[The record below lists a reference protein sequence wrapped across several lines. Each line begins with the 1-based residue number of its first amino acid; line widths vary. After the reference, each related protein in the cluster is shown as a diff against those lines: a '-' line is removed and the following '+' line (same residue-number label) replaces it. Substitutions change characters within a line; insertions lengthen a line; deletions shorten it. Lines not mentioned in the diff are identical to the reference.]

1 MTRTVTVSCPM
12 DCFDLCR
19 FQVTVTGSRITGI
32 TGDPDH
38 PLTRG
43 VICPKGRDLQ
53 MRHSHPERLRHPM
66 VRRKSGFVRTTYEEV
81 LDRVADTLTSVH
93 DRWGPTGVL
102 NYTSDGYGGVKS
114 RIQSI
119 FFNCL
124 GGDTR
129 FSGSLCWAA
138 GIAAQTFDFG
148 DARGH
153 LPQDVA
159 NSDLI
164 IVWGRNPKATSL
176 HFYTLLK
183 QAEKNG
189 TRIIVIDPIQSDTA
203 TSLGT
208 HLAVKPGTDAALALA
223 MAHVIVTES
232 RHDRSFV
239 QDHVLG
245 FDRFS
250 RYLKSFDPETAA
262 MITGISSETIRALAR
277 DYATATAPGI
287 WMGYGLQRYANGGN
301 TVRSIDALAAVC
313 GHVGRPG
320 TGANYAARSLAP
332 LLNQPEKV
340 SLAHVTAS
348 RTFPAP
354 MLGHFLHDV
363 DNPPIAAA
371 FVAGGNPL
379 NQSPDLATVVSGF
392 DRIPFKVVFD
402 HFMTDTARHADL
414 VLPAATV
421 FEQEDIFATSMYSHV
436 LNYSQKAVDPPDT
449 LMPESDFFLAL
460 AKHMG
465 IDTLG
470 FSSSREYLAQC
481 AAPLLESLKKAPDTD
496 LDTLAREYLRI
507 PGHDIPWAEKKFATP
522 SRKIEIFSS
531 RADAA
536 GQSPLP
542 CFITPSQGEDCFPL
556 RLLTCKTRRSM
567 HSQGFVFEDRKPAVS
582 VNRKTAQQFDVTGL
596 EKVRISTRQGEVTAR
611 LILDEAVC
619 DSTAFMHQGWW
630 HKSGAVNFLTH
641 AGMSD
646 MGEQAAFYDTFCT
659 LSPPEA

>member
-1 MTRTVTVSCPM
+1 MTRTIPVSCPM

-19 FQVTVTGSRITGI
+19 FQVTVTDNRITGI

-38 PLTRG
+38 PLTCG
-43 VICPKGRDLQ
+43 MICPKGRDLQ
-53 MRHSHPERLRHPM
+53 MRQSHPERLRYPM
-66 VRRKSGFVRTTYEEV
+66 VRRKSGFVRTTYAEV
-81 LDRVADTLTSVH
+81 LDSIADTLVSIQ

-102 NYTSDGYGGVKS
+102 NYTSDGYGGVKN

-119 FFNCL
+119 FFNCM
-124 GGDTR
+124 GGYTR

-153 LPQDVA
+153 LPEDMA
-159 NSDLI
+159 NSDLV

-183 QAEKNG
+183 QAEKNDNQ
-189 TRIIVIDPIQSDTA
+189 IVVIDPIQSDTA
-203 TSLGT
+203 KSLGT

-223 MAHVIVTES
+223 MAHVIVTEN
-232 RHDRSFV
+232 RYDRSFV

-250 RYLKSFDPETAA
+250 RYLKSFEPETAA

-277 DYATATAPGI
+277 DYAAASAPGI

-301 TVRSIDALAAVC
+301 TVRCIDALAAVC

-332 LLNQPEKV
+332 LLNQPEKN

-354 MLGHFLHDV
+354 MLGHFLQTV

-379 NQSPDLATVVSGF
+379 NQSPDLHAAVRGF
-392 DRIPFKVVFD
+392 QRIPFKVVFD
-402 HFMTDTARHADL
+402 HFMTDTARYADL

-449 LMPESDFFLAL
+449 LMTETDFYLAL

-465 IDTLG
+465 INTMG
-470 FSSSREYLAQC
+470 FSSSRDYLSQC
-481 AAPLLESLKKAPDTD
+481 AAPLLKRLGKDPDTD
-496 LDTLAREYLRI
+496 LDTLAGEYLRI
-507 PGHDIPWAEKKFATP
+507 PGHDIPWADKIFATP
-522 SRKIEIFSS
+522 SQKIEIFSS

-542 CFITPSQGEDCFPL
+542 LFITPTQGEDCFPL
-556 RLLTCKTRRSM
+556 RLLTCKTQRSM
-567 HSQGFVFEDRKPAVS
+567 HSQGFVFEDREPAVS
-582 VNRKTAQQFDVTGL
+582 VNSKTAQQLGVTEM

-630 HKSGAVNFLTH
+630 HKNGAVNFLTH
-641 AGMSD
+641 AGLSD

>member
-1 MTRTVTVSCPM
+1 MTRTVPVSCPM

-19 FQVTVTGSRITGI
+19 FQVTVTDNRITGI

-43 VICPKGRDLQ
+43 TICSKGRDLVK
-53 MRHSHPERLRHPM
+53 RHSHPDRLRHPM
-66 VRRKSGFVRTTYEEV
+66 VRRKSGFVRTTYNEV
-81 LDRVADTLTSVH
+81 LDRVAGTLASVQGQC
-93 DRWGPTGVL
+93 GPTGVL

-129 FSGSLCWAA
+129 FSGSLCWGA

-153 LPQDVA
+153 LPEDVA

-183 QAEKNG
+183 QAQEKN

-203 TSLGT
+203 KSVGT

-223 MAHVIVTES
+223 MAHVIVKE
-232 RHDRSFV
+232 DRYDARFV
-239 QDHVLG
+239 RDHVLG
-245 FDRFS
+245 FDRLC
-250 RYLKSFDPETAA
+250 RYLDRFDPQTAA
-262 MITGISSETIRALAR
+262 VITGISSETIRELAR
-277 DYATATAPGI
+277 EYAAARAPGI

-301 TVRSIDALAAVC
+301 TVRSIDALVALC

-320 TGANYAARSLAP
+320 TGANYAAKSLAP
-332 LLNQPEKV
+332 VLNRPEKN

-354 MLGHFLHDV
+354 MLGYFLQSV

-379 NQSPDLATVVSGF
+379 NQSPDLSAVVSGF

-414 VLPAATV
+414 VLPAASV
-421 FEQEDIFATSMYSHV
+421 FEQEDLFVTSMYSHV
-436 LNYSQKAVDPPDT
+436 LNYSQKAVEPPGT

-460 AKHMG
+460 AIYMG
-465 IDTLG
+465 VDTLG
-470 FSSSREYLAQC
+470 FSSSREYLACC
-481 AAPLLESLKKAPDTD
+481 AAPLLEKLGKDPDTD
-496 LDTLAREYLRI
+496 LDALAGQYLRM
-507 PGHDIPWAEKKFATP
+507 PGHDIPWADKRFATP
-522 SRKIEIFSS
+522 SQKIEIFS
-531 RADAA
+531 RTAQAA
-536 GQSPLP
+536 GLSLLP
-542 CFITPSQGEDCFPL
+542 VFIPPAQGEEDFPL
-556 RLLTCKTRRSM
+556 RLLTCKTHRSM
-567 HSQGFVFEDRKPAVS
+567 HSQGFVFEAREPAVH
-582 VNRKTAQQFDVTGL
+582 VNRKTAQELDITDL
-596 EKVRISTRQGEVTAR
+596 KRVRVSTRQGEVTAR
-611 LILDEAVC
+611 LFLDEAVC

-641 AGMSD
+641 AGLSD

-659 LSPPEA
+659 LSSV

>member
-1 MTRTVTVSCPM
+1 MTRTIPVSCPM

-19 FQVTVTGSRITGI
+19 FQVTVRGNRITTI

-43 VICPKGRDLQ
+43 VICSKGRDLLH
-53 MRHSHPERLRHPM
+53 RHSHPERLLYPM
-66 VRRKSGFVRTTYEEV
+66 VRRKSGFVRTTYSEV
-81 LDRVADTLTSVH
+81 LDTIAGALTAIH
-93 DRWGPTGVL
+93 DQWGPTGVL
-102 NYTSDGYGGVKS
+102 NYASDGYGGVKS

-148 DARGH
+148 DVRGH

-159 NSDLI
+159 TSDLVI
-164 IVWGRNPKATSL
+164 LWGRNPRATSL
-176 HFYTLLK
+176 HFYGLLK

-189 TRIIVIDPIQSDTA
+189 TRIIVIDPMQSDTA
-203 TSLGT
+203 KFLGT

-223 MAHVIVTES
+223 MAQVIVTEN
-232 RHDRSFV
+232 RYDRSFV

-245 FDRFS
+245 FDRFCK
-250 RYLKSFDPETAA
+250 YLDQFDPETAA
-262 MITGISSETIRALAR
+262 GVTGISSKTIRSLAR
-277 DYATATAPGI
+277 EYAAAIAPGI

-313 GHVGRPG
+313 GHVGKPG

-332 LLNQPEKV
+332 LLNRPEKT

-354 MLGHFLHDV
+354 MLGHFLQTA

-379 NQSPDLATVVSGF
+379 NQSPDLAAVVSGF

-402 HFMTDTARHADL
+402 HFLTDTARHADM

-421 FEQEDIFATSMYSHV
+421 FEQEDLFATSMYSHV
-436 LNYSQKAVDPPDT
+436 LNYSQKAVEPPDT
-449 LMPESDFFLAL
+449 LMPESKFFLSL

-481 AAPLLESLKKAPDTD
+481 AAPVLESLGQDPDTD
-496 LDTLAREYLRI
+496 LDTIAGEYLRI
-507 PGHDIPWAEKKFATP
+507 AGHDIPWADKKFATP
-522 SRKIEIFSS
+522 SRKIEIFS
-531 RADAA
+531 RTAEAA
-536 GQSPLP
+536 GLSPMP
-542 CFITPSQGEDCFPL
+542 CFITPSQGEDRFPL
-556 RLLTCKTRRSM
+556 RLLTCKTQRSM
-567 HSQGFVFEDRKPAVS
+567 HSQAFVFEDRHPAVS
-582 VNRKTAQQFDVTGL
+582 VNRKTAQDLGVIGL
-596 EKVRISTRQGEVTAR
+596 EKVCIATRQGKVIAR
-611 LILDEAVC
+611 LTLDEAVC
-619 DSTAFMHQGWW
+619 DNTAFMHQGWW

-641 AGMSD
+641 AGLSD

-659 LSPPEA
+659 LSPP

>member
-1 MTRTVTVSCPM
+1 MTRTVPVSCPM

-19 FQVTVTGSRITGI
+19 FQVTVFGNRITGI

-43 VICPKGRDLQ
+43 KICPKGRDLVT
-53 MRHSHPERLRHPM
+53 RHTHPDRLRYPM
-66 VRRKSGFVRTTYEEV
+66 VRRKSGFVRTTYSEV
-81 LDRVADTLTSVH
+81 LDRVADTLTSVQ

-129 FSGSLCWAA
+129 FSGSLCWGA
-138 GIAAQTFDFG
+138 GITAQKFDFG
-148 DARGH
+148 DARGP
-153 LPQDVA
+153 LPQDML

-164 IVWGRNPKATSL
+164 LVWGRNPKATSL

-183 QAEKNG
+183 QAEKSG
-189 TRIIVIDPIQSDTA
+189 IHIIVIDPVQSDTA
-203 TSLGT
+203 RSLGT
-208 HLAVKPGTDAALALA
+208 HVALKPATDAALALS
-223 MAHVIVTES
+223 MAHVIVTEN
-232 RHDRSFV
+232 RFDRSFV

-245 FDRFS
+245 FDRFCQ
-250 RYLKSFDPETAA
+250 YLDRFDPETAA
-262 MITGISSETIRALAR
+262 VITGVSSKTIRTLAR
-277 DYATATAPGI
+277 EYAGARAPGI

-301 TVRSIDALAAVC
+301 TVRCIDALAAVC
-313 GHVGRPG
+313 GHVGKPG
-320 TGANYAARSLAP
+320 TGANYAAKSLAP
-332 LLNQPEKV
+332 LLNRPEKN
-340 SLAHVTAS
+340 SQIHVTAS

-354 MLGHFLHDV
+354 MLGHFLQTV

-379 NQSPDLATVVSGF
+379 NQSPDLAAVVSGF

-402 HFMTDTARHADL
+402 HFLTDTARHANL

-421 FEQEDIFATSMYSHV
+421 FEQDDLFATSMYSHV
-436 LNYSQKAVDPPDT
+436 LNYSHKAVEPPET
-449 LMPESDFFLAL
+449 LLPESDFFLAL
-460 AKHMG
+460 ATHMG

-470 FSSSREYLAQC
+470 FSCSRDYLAQC
-481 AAPLLESLKKAPDTD
+481 ATPLLASLGKDPDTD
-496 LDTLAREYLRI
+496 LDAFDGQYLRI
-507 PGHDIPWAEKKFATP
+507 PGHDIPWADKRFATP
-522 SRKIEIFSS
+522 SQKIEIFSP
-531 RADAA
+531 AAQAA

-542 CFITPSQGEDCFPL
+542 RFLPPTRGKARFPL
-556 RLLTCKTRRSM
+556 RLLTCKTRQSM
-567 HSQGFVFEDRKPAVS
+567 HSQGFVFEDREPAVY
-582 VNRKTAQQFDVTGL
+582 VNPKTAQDFGIIGQ
-596 EKVRISTRQGEVTAR
+596 EKVCISTRQGKVTAR
-611 LILDEAVC
+611 LVLDQAVC

-641 AGMSD
+641 AGLSD

>member
-1 MTRTVTVSCPM
+1 MIRTVPVSCPM

-19 FQVTVTGSRITGI
+19 FQVTLTDSRITGI
-32 TGDPDH
+32 TGDPGH

-43 VICPKGRDLQ
+43 VICSKGRDLVK
-53 MRHSHPERLRHPM
+53 RHSHPERLRHPM
-66 VRRKSGFVRTTYEEV
+66 VRRKSGFVRTTYSEV
-81 LDRVADTLTSVH
+81 MDRVAATLASIH
-93 DRWGPTGVL
+93 DKWGPTGVL

-119 FFNCL
+119 FLNCL

-153 LPQDVA
+153 LPEDVA
-159 NSDLI
+159 NSDMV

-183 QAEKNG
+183 QVQKNG

-203 TSLGT
+203 KALGT

-223 MAHVIVTES
+223 MAHVIVTEN
-232 RHDRSFV
+232 RYDRSFV

-245 FDRFS
+245 FDRFCK
-250 RYLKSFDPETAA
+250 YLDRFDPETAA

-277 DYATATAPGI
+277 DYAAAKTPGI

-313 GHVGRPG
+313 GHMGRPG

-332 LLNQPEKV
+332 LLNRPEKI
-340 SLAHVTAS
+340 SLTHVREA
-348 RTFPAP
+348 RHFPAP
-354 MLGHFLHDV
+354 MLGHFLQTV

-379 NQSPDLATVVSGF
+379 NQSPDLAAVVSGF

-402 HFMTDTARHADL
+402 HFLTDTARHTDM

-421 FEQEDIFATSMYSHV
+421 FEQDDLFATSMYSHV

-449 LMPESDFFLAL
+449 LMPETDFFLAL

-465 IDTLG
+465 VDTLG

-481 AAPLLESLKKAPDTD
+481 AAPLLESLGKDPNTD
-496 LDTLAREYLRI
+496 LDTLSGEYLRI
-507 PGHDIPWAEKKFATP
+507 PGHDIPWADKRFATP
-522 SRKIEIFSS
+522 SQKIEIFSR
-531 RADAA
+531 RAQAA
-536 GQSPLP
+536 GHSPLP
-542 CFITPSQGEDCFPL
+542 RFITTTQGDDCFPL
-556 RLLTCKTRRSM
+556 RLLTCKTDRSM
-567 HSQGFVFEDRKPAVS
+567 HSQAFVFEDREPAVS
-582 VNRKTAQQFDVTGL
+582 VNRKAAQDLGITGL
-596 EKVRISTRQGEVTAR
+596 EKVCISTRQGKVTAR
-611 LILDEAVC
+611 LVVDEAVC

-659 LSPPEA
+659 LLPTH

>member
-1 MTRTVTVSCPM
+1 MTRTVPVSCPM

-19 FQVTVTGSRITGI
+19 FKVTVTDNRVTGI
-32 TGDPDH
+32 AGDPDH

-43 VICPKGRDLQ
+43 MICSKGRDLVKRQ
-53 MRHSHPERLRHPM
+53 EHPDRLHYPM
-66 VRRKSGFVRTTYEEV
+66 VRKKSGFVRTTYIEV
-81 LDRVADTLTSVH
+81 LDRVAATLTSVH
-93 DRWGPTGVL
+93 DRWGPAGVL

-114 RIQSI
+114 RVQSI

-129 FSGSLCWAA
+129 FTGSLCWAA
-138 GIAAQTFDFG
+138 GMAAQTFDFG

-153 LPQDVA
+153 LPEDVA
-159 NSDLI
+159 NSDLV

-189 TRIIVIDPIQSDTA
+189 TRIVVIDPIQSDTA

-208 HLAVKPGTDAALALA
+208 HVALKPGTDAALALS
-223 MAHVIVTES
+223 MAQVTVTEN
-232 RHDRSFV
+232 RYDRSFV
-239 QDHVLG
+239 QDHILG
-245 FDRFS
+245 FDRFCQ
-250 RYLKSFDPETAA
+250 YLDRFDPETASR
-262 MITGISSETIRALAR
+262 ITGVSPDTIRKLAR
-277 DYATATAPGI
+277 EYAAARAPGI

-313 GHVGRPG
+313 GHVGKPG

-332 LLNQPEKV
+332 LLDLPEKN
-340 SLAHVTAS
+340 SKAHVTAS

-354 MLGHFLHDV
+354 MLGHFLQTV

-379 NQSPDLATVVSGF
+379 NQSPDLNAAVRGF
-392 DRIPFKVVFD
+392 QRIDFKVVFD

-421 FEQEDIFATSMYSHV
+421 FEQDDLFVTSMYSHV
-436 LNYSQKAVDPPDT
+436 LNYSQQAVDPPDT
-449 LMPESDFFLAL
+449 LMPETDFFLAL
-460 AKHMG
+460 ARHMG

-470 FSSSREYLAQC
+470 FTSSREYLDQC
-481 AAPLLESLKKAPDTD
+481 AAPLLASLGKEPDTD
-496 LDTLAREYLRI
+496 LDTLAGEYLRI
-507 PGHDIPWAEKKFATP
+507 PDHDIPWADKRFVTP
-522 SRKIEIFSS
+522 SQKIEIFSQ
-531 RADAA
+531 AAEAA

-542 CFITPSQGEDCFPL
+542 CFLPPSQGEDRFPL
-556 RLLTCKTRRSM
+556 RLLTCKTQRSM
-567 HSQGFVFEDRKPAVS
+567 HSQSFVFEDREPAVS
-582 VNRKTAQQFDVTGL
+582 VNRKTAQGL
-596 EKVRISTRQGEVTAR
+596 GISGLKKVCISTRQGEVTAR
-611 LILDEAVC
+611 LVLDDAVC

-659 LSPPEA
+659 LSSI